1 MLLCNGN
8 CKTSCGTRRVVF
20 DSQLNLRP
28 VAYGIMSGYRDRRA
42 TYQVV
47 EPGDVVMETTW
58 DRSEREHSREF
69 YVFNGEGIDGSPLEK
84 SVWKPLLRD
93 VPEWVHEFLA
103 PHQGRRSSYI
113 PVPQEKWLCVVS
125 KRKFAQMVRDLGVEV
140 SIDLFDRSKK
150 SDLQV
155 KRLSDLNLDQY
166 LTCERHWGGSVVDIS
181 QYEDWYG
188 VNGGVA
194 VKLKLKSK
202 YESGSNYAHSQTFT
216 SPGKPGIPK
225 GYKMYV
231 CIQYGLYMSTHG
243 GTHYSY
249 GVGCTVYK

>member
-8 CKTSCGTRRVVF
+8 CTTSCGTRRVVF
-20 DSQLNLRP
+20 DSQLSLRP

-58 DRSEREHSREF
+58 NRSEFSRIF
-69 YVFNGEGIDGSPLEK
+69 YVFNGENIDGTPLEK
-84 SVWKPLLRD
+84 NVWKSLLKE
-93 VPEWVHEFLA
+93 VPEWVHEFLQ
-103 PHQGRRSSYI
+103 PHQGRCSSYI
-113 PVPQEKWLCVVS
+113 PVPQEEWLCVVS
-125 KRKFAQMVRDLGVEV
+125 KRRYAQMIRNLGVGI

-166 LTCERHWGGSVVDIS
+166 LACERYWDGSVVDIS
-181 QYEDWYG
+181 QYENWYG
-188 VNGGVA
+188 INSSGA
-194 VKLKLKSK
+194 VVELKLEPRS
-202 YESGSNYAHSQTFT
+202 ESGSNYAHSKTYT

-225 GYKMYV
+225 GYKAYV
-231 CIQYGLYMSTHG
+231 CIQHGLYVSTHG